1 MKEMM
6 QHVVLCYSLYKQG
19 TMPKQIYLSCAQE
32 DLSAATWL
40 ESRLE
45 AAGYR
50 VSLNRAVFRDSAE
63 WEQHISDAIQR
74 SAVLVVLLSPESAR
88 SSAVEKE
95 CILARQTF
103 RRPIVSL
110 LVREID
116 PLPWYVHDLSPI
128 DFQTQSNQ
136 AFSQLLA
143 ALPDAS
149 SSMTFGEARDA
160 YLNRATLKSAHTLSS
175 YRRAIELFLSF
186 LKDRSNVY
194 KLPIQEAY
202 RQHPEETP
210 LKALSQDDAPIFLR
224 FAQWLLSPSSGNP
237 ADKRPYKP
245 ATVQLRIAGV
255 QNWFKFLDD
264 HGWLPADF
272 KLAKAERIIRDEL
285 RSQPPRS
292 GPPSPPEHIEEV
304 IYYYDTLQPPKALQK
319 PDVDPERIRR
329 WELTRLR
336 NRALLHTLAET
347 GGRIS
352 EVLSLNLADF
362 PERYL
367 HKREVLRVEVLG
379 KGGHTYY
386 LRFFDS
392 LPAIREYIHARGANL
407 KANTS
412 GDIPVFIS
420 HDPRYD
426 GSRMSRIVA
435 WRIAQRAARALGLH
449 SITPH
454 DFRHWRA
461 TQLINA
467 GHSLDVVQDYLG
479 HRSVETTRA
488 YYAHTDPLRVDDAAK
503 DTPLPNPN
511 DPQD

>member
-1 MKEMM
+1 
-6 QHVVLCYSLYKQG
+6 
-19 TMPKQIYLSCAQE
+19 MPKQLYLSFVDQ
-32 DLSAATWL
+32 DAAVAFQL
-40 ESRLE
+40 VSRLE
-45 AAGYR
+45 AQGFRVVADHSGVHDGSVWNQR
-50 VSLNRAVFRDSAE
+50 VS
-63 WEQHISDAIQR
+63 DALQR
-74 SAVLVVLLSPESAR
+74 SVALIVLLSPDSAR
-88 SSAVEKE
+88 ASAVEKE
-95 CILARQTF
+95 CVMARQTF
-103 RRPIVSL
+103 RRPIITL
-110 LVREID
+110 LVRHIE
-116 PLPWYVHDLSPI
+116 PLPWYVHDLPPI
-128 DFQTQSNQ
+128 DFTDQSDQT
-136 AFSQLLA
+136 FSQLLA
-143 ALPDAS
+143 ALPDPVT
-149 SSMTFGEARDA
+149 SMTFGEARDA

-175 YRRAIELFLSF
+175 YRRAIELFLTF
-186 LKDRSNVY
+186 LKDRPDGY
-194 KLPIQEAY
+194 KLPIQQDHI
-202 RQHPEETP
+202 RQSEDIP
-210 LKALSQDDAPIFLR
+210 LKALSEDDAPIFLR
-224 FAQWLLSPSSGNP
+224 FAQWLLSPSSGDSGDN
-237 ADKRPYKP
+237 RPYKP
-245 ATVQLRIAGV
+245 ATVELRIAGI
-255 QNWFKFLDD
+255 QNWFQFLDD

-285 RSQPPRS
+285 RSQPSRS

-304 IYYYDTLQPPKALQK
+304 IYYYDSLQPPKSLQK
-319 PDVDPERIRR
+319 SDANQDRLKR

-367 HKREVLRVEVLG
+367 HRQDVLRVEVLG

-392 LPAIREYIHARGANL
+392 LPAIREYIHARGADL
-407 KANTS
+407 KANTR

-426 GSRMSRIVA
+426 GTRMSRIVA
-435 WRIAQRAARALGLH
+435 WRIVQRAARALGLR

-503 DTPLPNPN
+503 NTRLPEP
-511 DPQD
+511 DDLRPE

>member
-1 MKEMM
+1 MLQTGRRERE
-6 QHVVLCYSLYKQG
+6 

-32 DLSAATWL
+32 DMAVALWL
-40 ESRLE
+40 ESRLKAE
-45 AAGYR
+45 GFR
-50 VSLNRAVFRDSAE
+50 VVLERTDPQDGSQ
-63 WEQHISDAIQR
+63 WEQRMSDAIRR
-74 SAVLVVLLSPESAR
+74 STVLIVLLSPDSVR
-88 SSAVEKE
+88 SPAVEQE
-95 CILARQTF
+95 CVLARQTF
-103 RRPIVSL
+103 RRPVVSL
-110 LVREID
+110 LIKNVD
-116 PLPWYVHDLSPI
+116 PLPWYAHDLSPI
-128 DFQTQSNQ
+128 DFTRQYDQ
-136 AFSQLLA
+136 AFSQLLT
-143 ALPDAS
+143 ALPDATS
-149 SSMTFGEARDA
+149 GMTFGEARDA
-160 YLNRATLKSAHTLSS
+160 YLNRATLKSEHTLSS
-175 YRRAIELFLSF
+175 YRRAIDLFLTF
-186 LKDRSNVY
+186 LKDRSDTY
-194 KLPIQEAY
+194 KLPIQETY
-202 RQHPEETP
+202 PLQPEEMP
-210 LKALSQDDAPIFLR
+210 LRALSENDSPIFLR
-224 FAQWLLSPSSGNP
+224 FAQWLLSPNTGNSG
-237 ADKRPYKP
+237 DKRPYKP
-245 ATVQLRIAGV
+245 ATVELRIAGI
-255 QNWFKFLDD
+255 QNWFQFLDD
-264 HGWLPADF
+264 HGWLPAAF
-272 KLAKAERIIRDEL
+272 KLAKAERIIKDEL
-285 RSQPPRS
+285 RSQPPHS

-304 IYYYDTLQPPKALQK
+304 IYYYDTQQPPKTLQK
-319 PDVDPERIRR
+319 PDIDQERVRR

-367 HKREVLRVEVLG
+367 QKREVLRVEVLG

-392 LPAIREYIHARGANL
+392 LPAIREYIHARGTDL
-407 KANTS
+407 KASTR

-426 GSRMSRIVA
+426 GTRMSRIVA
-435 WRIAQRAARALGLH
+435 WRIVQRAARALGLR

-503 DTPLPNPN
+503 DTPLPAPE
-511 DPQD
+511 DPQE

>member
-1 MKEMM
+1 
-6 QHVVLCYSLYKQG
+6 
-19 TMPKQIYLSCAQE
+19 MPKQLYLSCAQE
-32 DLSAATWL
+32 DVAVAGWL
-40 ESRLE
+40 ASRLKAE
-45 AAGYR
+45 GFR
-50 VSLNRAVFRDSAE
+50 VVLERTDPQDGGQS
-63 WEQHISDAIQR
+63 EQHTSDAIQR
-74 SAVLVVLLSPESAR
+74 STAVIVLLSPDGVR
-88 SSAVEKE
+88 STVVEQE
-95 CILARQTF
+95 CVLARQTF
-103 RRPIVSL
+103 RRPVVSL
-110 LVREID
+110 LVRNID
-116 PLPWYVHDLSPI
+116 TLPWYLHDLSPI
-128 DFQTQSNQ
+128 DFTHQSDQ
-136 AFSQLLA
+136 AFSQLLTT
-143 ALPDAS
+143 LPDATA
-149 SSMTFGEARDA
+149 SMTFGEARDA
-160 YLNRATLKSAHTLSS
+160 YLNRATLKSEHTLSS
-175 YRRAIELFLSF
+175 YRRAIELFFTF
-186 LKDRSNVY
+186 LKDRSDVY
-194 KLPIQEAY
+194 KLPIQEVSVPL
-202 RQHPEETP
+202 PEALP
-210 LKALSQDDAPIFLR
+210 LKALSENDAPLFLR
-224 FAQWLLSPSSGNP
+224 FAQWLLSPSTGTP
-237 ADKRPYKP
+237 GDKRPYKP
-245 ATVQLRIAGV
+245 ATVELRIAGI
-255 QNWFKFLDD
+255 QNWFRFLDD

-304 IYYYDTLQPPKALQK
+304 IYYYDTQQPPKTLQK
-319 PDVDPERIRR
+319 PDVDQERIRR

-386 LRFFDS
+386 LRFFDL
-392 LPAIREYIHARGANL
+392 LPAIREYIHARGADL
-407 KANTS
+407 KASTR

-426 GSRMSRIVA
+426 GTRMSRIVA
-435 WRIAQRAARALGLH
+435 WRIVQRAARALGLH

-503 DTPLPNPN
+503 DTPLPTPD
-511 DPQD
+511 DPEE

>member
-1 MKEMM
+1 
-6 QHVVLCYSLYKQG
+6 
-19 TMPKQIYLSCAQE
+19 MPKQIYLSYAEQ
-32 DLSAATWL
+32 DAAVAFRI
-40 ESRLE
+40 ESRL
-45 AAGYR
+45 AAQGFR
-50 VSLNRAVFRDSAE
+50 VFTDRSGPQDGSMSNQR
-63 WEQHISDAIQR
+63 ISDALQR
-74 SAVLVVLLSPESAR
+74 SVALIVLLSPDSACA
-88 SSAVEKE
+88 SAVEQE
-95 CILARQTF
+95 CVLARQTF
-103 RRPIVSL
+103 KRPIIAL
-110 LVREID
+110 LARHIES
-116 PLPWYVHDLSPI
+116 PPWYIHDLQPV
-128 DFQTQSNQ
+128 DFTDQSDQ

-143 ALPDAS
+143 VLPDPVT
-149 SSMTFGEARDA
+149 SMTFGEARDA

-175 YRRAIELFLSF
+175 YRRAIELFLTF
-186 LKDRSNVY
+186 LKDRSDDY
-194 KLPIQEAY
+194 KLPIQEDHIH
-202 RQHPEETP
+202 QSEDIP
-210 LKALSQDDAPIFLR
+210 LKALSEGDAPIFLR
-224 FAQWLLSPSSGNP
+224 FAQWLLSPSSGTSG
-237 ADKRPYKP
+237 DKRPYKP
-245 ATVQLRIAGV
+245 ATVELRIAGI
-255 QNWFKFLDD
+255 QNWFQFLDD

-285 RSQPPRS
+285 RSQPSRS

-304 IYYYDTLQPPKALQK
+304 IYYYDSLQPPKSLQK
-319 PDVDPERIRR
+319 PDANQDRLRR

-367 HKREVLRVEVLG
+367 HRQDVLRVEVLG
-379 KGGHTYY
+379 KGGHSYY

-392 LPAIREYIHARGANL
+392 LPAVREYIHARGADL
-407 KANTS
+407 KATTR

-426 GSRMSRIVA
+426 GARMSRIVA
-435 WRIAQRAARALGLH
+435 WRIVQRAARALGLR

-503 DTPLPNPN
+503 DTRLP
-511 DPQD
+511 DPDNLQQE